1 MPRTIDEGFRDFLPK
16 LTPLFWESEAARRHR
31 NSIDL
36 CLRSNFN
43 RQRFFRSGSFGN
55 GTSIAGFSDVDYFA
69 VIPNENLK
77 PNSRATLIQ
86 IRNVLKR
93 RFPFTSIRMNRPTVT
108 VSFGNRVSETT
119 EIVPACFIS
128 KTNKGLSVYEIPD
141 YFGGWIRSSPD
152 THTAYVQQ
160 IDRKLGGKAK
170 PLVRFMKAWKYYCQV
185 PISSFYLELQ
195 VVRYAAQESEIIYDI
210 DLTRL
215 FRLLHN
221 KELARMVDPMGISGY
236 INPCSTER
244 NLHIAKSK
252 LRTVLTRALRAQE
265 AAAKD
270 KTAVVFH
277 WWRLVFGGKFP
288 RYYK

>member
-1 MPRTIDEGFRDFLPK
+1 M
-16 LTPLFWESEAARRHR
+16 
-31 NSIDL
+31 
-36 CLRSNFN
+36 
-43 RQRFFRSGSFGN
+43 QRFFRSGSFGN

-69 VIPNENLK
+69 VIPPENFK

-93 RFPFTSIRMNRPTVT
+93 RFPFTSIRVNRPTVT

-119 EIVPACFIS
+119 EIVPACFIG

-141 YFGGWIRSSPD
+141 YLGGWMRSSPD
-152 THTAYVQQ
+152 AQTAYVQQ
-160 IDRKLGGKAK
+160 IDRKLGGKVR
-170 PLVRFMKAWKYYCQV
+170 PLIRFIKAWKYYRQV

-195 VVRYAAQESEIIYDI
+195 VVRYAAGESEIIYDI

-236 INPCSTER
+236 INPCLTQK

-252 LRTVLTRALRAQE
+252 LYTALIRAVKAQD
-265 AAAKD
+265 AAKG
-270 KTAVVFH
+270 KTAIAFH
-277 WWRLVFGGKFP
+277 WWKHVFGGKFP
-288 RYYK
+288 SYYK